1 VLYFSFYFYL
11 SFSLTLFMTLSHI
24 CLSELAFS
32 ILDLTN
38 QSCHGKMCKPIRS
51 GREREGGRETAG
63 ERGVKER
70 KREKRERERE
80 DRSLDCRS

>member
-1 VLYFSFYFYL
+1 VLYFSFYLYL

-51 GREREGGRETAG
+51 GREREGGRELDSRREMSKG
-63 ERGVKER
+63 EKE
-70 KREKRERERE
+70 REKREGKRGPITR
-80 DRSLDCRS
+80 L